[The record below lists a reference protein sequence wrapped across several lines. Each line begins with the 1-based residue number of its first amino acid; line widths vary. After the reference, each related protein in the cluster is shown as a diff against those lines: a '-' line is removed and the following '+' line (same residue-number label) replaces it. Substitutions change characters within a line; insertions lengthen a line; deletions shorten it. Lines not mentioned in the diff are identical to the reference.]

1 MESIRHQRVKLLIAG
16 AIASGLVAIGAV
28 AAVAVGQ
35 QQTGTVNGS
44 PMTIGGTATTTTP
57 PTGATDGERQPDHE
71 SASSQGLLRPNAR
84 GVAGPTR
91 LLFRRMS
98 AFRTRPLRRR

>member
-44 PMTIGGTATTTTP
+44 PMTVGGTATTTTP
-57 PTGATDGERQPDHE
+57 PAGPATDG
-71 SASSQGLLRPNAR
+71 AK
-84 GVAGPTR
+84 VGPVMKAVPPKG
-91 LLFRRMS
+91 F
-98 AFRTRPLRRR
+98 

>member
-16 AIASGLVAIGAV
+16 AIASGLVAVGAV

-44 PMTIGGTATTTTP
+44 PMTIGATATTTTP
-57 PTGATDGERQPDHE
+57 PTVATDGERQPDHE
-71 SASSQGLLRPNAR
+71 APRPK
-84 GVAGPTR
+84 G
-91 LLFRRMS
+91 F
-98 AFRTRPLRRR
+98 

>member
-16 AIASGLVAIGAV
+16 AIASGLIATGAV
-28 AAVAVGQ
+28 AAVAVSQ

-57 PTGATDGERQPDHE
+57 PAVPPTAK
-71 SASSQGLLRPNAR
+71 ASPVMTA
-84 GVAGPTR
+84 
-91 LLFRRMS
+91 
-98 AFRTRPLRRR
+98 TRPSGF

>member
-1 MESIRHQRVKLLIAG
+1 LLIAG

-44 PMTIGGTATTTTP
+44 PMTIGVTATTTTP
-57 PTGATDGERQPDHE
+57 PT
-71 SASSQGLLRPNAR
+71 
-84 GVAGPTR
+84 VAPTAKAVPI
-91 LLFRRMS
+91 MK
-98 AFRTRPLRRR
+98 ATRPKGF

>member
-1 MESIRHQRVKLLIAG
+1 LLIAG

-28 AAVAVGQ
+28 AAVAVSQ

-57 PTGATDGERQPDHE
+57 PAVPPTAN
-71 SASSQGLLRPNAR
+71 ASPTMKAPRPK
-84 GVAGPTR
+84 G
-91 LLFRRMS
+91 F
-98 AFRTRPLRRR
+98 

>member
-57 PTGATDGERQPDHE
+57 PAVPPTAK
-71 SASSQGLLRPNAR
+71 AS
-84 GVAGPTR
+84 PTMKAVPPKG
-91 LLFRRMS
+91 F
-98 AFRTRPLRRR
+98 

>member
-1 MESIRHQRVKLLIAG
+1 LLIAG

-57 PTGATDGERQPDHE
+57 PAVPPTAK
-71 SASSQGLLRPNAR
+71 ASPVVKAVPPKG
-84 GVAGPTR
+84 
-91 LLFRRMS
+91 F
-98 AFRTRPLRRR
+98 

>member
-1 MESIRHQRVKLLIAG
+1 VKSIRHQRVKLLMAA

-44 PMTIGGTATTTTP
+44 PMTIGETATTTTP
-57 PTGATDGERQPDHE
+57 PAAPPTAK
-71 SASSQGLLRPNAR
+71 AS
-84 GVAGPTR
+84 PTMKAVPPKG
-91 LLFRRMS
+91 F
-98 AFRTRPLRRR
+98 